1 MNPTDYSDCELTLAL
16 RQRAEA
22 RAQSPLRSKAEK
34 VRLLLLDVDGV
45 LTDGCIIYHQDGSES
60 KSFHTQ
66 DGFGLRLLKEAGF
79 SLGLITAR
87 TSAVVERR
95 AKELHFDHL
104 IMGCSNKLQA
114 YQEILS
120 QTGLHPEELAYMGDD
135 WLDLPVLLHVG
146 CSFAPANAT
155 YEVQQRVDYVTEGR
169 GGQGAVREVCMLL
182 LEARGVLAKLLK
194 QHLAGK

>member
-1 MNPTDYSDCELTLAL
+1 MNPIEYSDCELTLAL

-22 RAQSPLRSKAEK
+22 RQIPLRTKAEK
-34 VRLLLLDVDGV
+34 VQLLLLDVDGV
-45 LTDGCIIYHQDGSES
+45 LTDGSIIYHQDGTES
-60 KSFHTQ
+60 KGFHTQ

-87 TSAVVERR
+87 SSASVERR

-114 YQEILS
+114 YQDLLA
-120 QTGLHPEELAYMGDD
+120 QTGLRSEQTAYMGDD
-135 WLDLPVLLHVG
+135 WLDLPVLLHAG

-155 YEVQQRVDYVTEGR
+155 YEVQQRVDHVTEGR
-169 GGQGAVREVCMLL
+169 GGQGAVREVCGLL
-182 LEARGVLAKLLK
+182 LEAKGVLNTLLK